1 MTSTR
6 RDGTGNGRTRRWLK
20 RASLAL
26 AVLVLVTGSAG
37 YLYLRH
43 LDHNIRHAPLRAAV
57 ALPPPPPGPTDRAG
71 RTAMNIL
78 VIGTDSRAGLD
89 GAYGDV
95 DNTGPGNNDVDL
107 LLHIAPDRNSAV
119 VVNLPRDT
127 LVDLPECKDPKTGED
142 FPAARHRPLN
152 EALGRGGPG
161 CVTSTV
167 ESITQLKIDHYA
179 LVDFQGVKDLTNAVG
194 GVPVDLC
201 TPIHDRESHL
211 DLPAGPQLLNGDQGL
226 AFVRTRMAVQD
237 GSSLGRFS
245 MQRAFLAALLR
256 KVTSAGTLLDPTTAF
271 PVVETATRSI
281 TVDDAIAGT
290 TKLVALANALS
301 GIKPGAVQFVQP
313 EMHYTPDDPDP
324 ELREKAAFTQPAADQ
339 LFQLVKQE
347 RPLSQ
352 APAPTDSPTAAPTG
366 SPTASAPAPDTAAP
380 TASTAAPDAATASS
394 VPADY
399 SSPSPSAPAPTG
411 PGGITVRNGDDRSCV
426 QGWTGTLDQ

>member
-1 MTSTR
+1 MTSPR
-6 RDGTGNGRTRRWLK
+6 RDGTGSSRTRRWLK
-20 RASLAL
+20 RISLTL
-26 AVLVLVTGSAG
+26 AVLVLATGTAG

-57 ALPPPPPGPTDRAG
+57 ALPPPPPGPTDQAG

-78 VIGTDSRAGLD
+78 VIGTDSRADLG

-95 DNTGPGNNDVDL
+95 DNTGPGNNDVNL

-119 VVNLPRDT
+119 AVNLPRDT

-142 FPAARHRPLN
+142 FPAAEHRPLN

-211 DLPAGPQLLNGDQGL
+211 DLPAGPQLLNGDEGL

-237 GSSLGRFS
+237 GSSLGRFT
-245 MQRAFLAALLR
+245 MQRAYLAALVR
-256 KVTSAGTLLDPTTAF
+256 KVTGAGTLLDPTTAF

-290 TKLVALANALS
+290 TKLVGLANQLS
-301 GIKPGAVQFVQP
+301 GIKPDAVQFVQP
-313 EMHYTPDDPDP
+313 EMHYTADDPDP

-339 LFQLVKQE
+339 LFQLIRE
-347 RPLSQ
+347 GRPLTQ
-352 APAPTDSPTAAPTG
+352 TPAPTASATGSPTDTPTG
-366 SPTASAPAPDTAAP
+366 SPTGSPAASGSPSAT
-380 TASTAAPDAATASS
+380 ATASA
-394 VPADY
+394 VQADDG
-399 SSPSPSAPAPTG
+399 SPSPSASASPAPTG
-411 PGGITVRNGDDRSCV
+411 PGGVTVRNGDDHSCV
-426 QGWTGTLDQ
+426 QGWTGTLAQ